1 MILQMSPHHNQ
12 TRETFLTQSPHAR
25 NDYIEDKMKRP
36 YRSSLWLSGLL
47 ASCCRVSGQPQRS
60 ISSMSN
66 TIQEH
71 QSLTLLTSPG
81 DSILEDPSH
90 IHLMPHSHGDS
101 GDDHQIFNFEFDFG
115 GIPNDNSPDIV
126 RWNTLRL
133 NETLKR
139 EEVSHNA
146 TLIFPANR
154 TFFFF
159 HDIHAA
165 ELENV
170 VFQIDAH
177 IKLERN
183 QSESIYWDVQ
193 ANPDRNHPMAL
204 FYFYK
209 GQNITL
215 TSSNG
220 EGWIDGNGPQWWG
233 IPFWGYLQITEHR
246 PYLMEFNRATDLT
259 ISNLLFKD
267 SPLYTMRLE
276 SVNQVEIHDIS
287 IVSRRTNSELH
298 TLLDLSAFNTDGID
312 VSGHNVWV
320 HDVDIWTQDDCVAV
334 KDNMSFEQGQISSN
348 MTFERI
354 RASGTGFV
362 IGSIGRSEVRNI
374 TFRDSYLY
382 KSFKGKSVDLF
393 KLDNEGEFY
402 FLAHHS
408 LVYTYLMCIHICLL
422 LFLIGIYMKFRG
434 TKLDHPEGWMRQEA
448 EGGLVCDI
456 VFENITMEAPEQWAI
471 WIGPAQQSDS

>member
-1 MILQMSPHHNQ
+1 
-12 TRETFLTQSPHAR
+12 
-25 NDYIEDKMKRP
+25 
-36 YRSSLWLSGLL
+36 
-47 ASCCRVSGQPQRS
+47 
-60 ISSMSN
+60 MSN

-71 QSLTLLTSPG
+71 QSLTVLTSPG

-90 IHLMPHSHGDS
+90 MINLMPHLHGDS

-193 ANPDRNHPMAL
+193 ANPDRKHPMAL

-209 GQNITL
+209 GHNITL

-220 EGWIDGNGPQWWG
+220 EGRIDGNGPQWWG

-246 PYLMEFNRATDLT
+246 PYLMEFNRTTDLT

-287 IVSRRTNSELH
+287 IISRRTNSELH

-312 VSGHNVWV
+312 VSGHNVWI

-382 KSFKGKSVDLF
+382 KSFKGKFIQLDEAGQRRRIQFLGASLTRIYLLYVFTHLSASLF
-393 KLDNEGEFY
+393 DRD
-402 FLAHHS
+402 
-408 LVYTYLMCIHICLL
+408 IHEVSK
-422 LFLIGIYMKFRG
+422 YK
-434 TKLDHPEGWMRQEA
+434 A
-448 EGGLVCDI
+448 
-456 VFENITMEAPEQWAI
+456 
-471 WIGPAQQSDS
+471 